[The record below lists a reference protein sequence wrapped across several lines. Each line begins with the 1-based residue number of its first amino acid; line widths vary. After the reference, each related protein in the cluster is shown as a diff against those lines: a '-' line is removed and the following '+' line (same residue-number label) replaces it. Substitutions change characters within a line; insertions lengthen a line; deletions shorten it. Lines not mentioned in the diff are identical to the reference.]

1 MTVLRKVQIKSEYMK
16 QMFFLH
22 KFEDFQDEI
31 EKFQEVC
38 QRVLHLTDLRK
49 SLYFIETI
57 YKKRLIF
64 LGIF

>member
-38 QRVLHLTDLRK
+38 QRVLHLTDLGNRYILLRQYIRK
-49 SLYFIETI
+49 
-57 YKKRLIF
+57 
-64 LGIF
+64 G

>member
-1 MTVLRKVQIKSEYMK
+1 MAVLKKVQIKSEYMK
-16 QMFFLH
+16 QMLFLH
-22 KFEDFQDEI
+22 KFEDLQDEI
-31 EKFQEVC
+31 EKFQDVC

-64 LGIF
+64 LGIY